1 MRKKDY
7 EFVLSVLDVTGVL
20 VSLGAALIVYVI
32 AAVSR

>member
-20 VSLGAALIVYVI
+20 VSLVAALIVYAI
-32 AAVSR
+32 AAGPR